1 MLPVK
6 LRHDLLRLQQVCR
19 RRGGDRARQ
28 DLSPEMLQVR
38 YDAGI
43 VVGMD
48 SKMSLPFAM
57 TRKVIN

>member
-48 SKMSLPFAM
+48 SKMSLSFA
-57 TRKVIN
+57 V